1 MSFESWQNL
10 SKFDLSEGILDPGIP
25 EQPFVKLPTGNSLLF
40 KPSLSL
46 FCFALPFFCAAPQQT
61 EHLEEATHKA
71 YQQYLQAQSRFG
83 NGLIPVGGLV
93 QNAPIQ
99 NNV

>member
-1 MSFESWQNL
+1 LL
-10 SKFDLSEGILDPGIP
+10 SCPQAIVCSSNQAFLS
-25 EQPFVKLPTGNSLLF
+25 
-40 KPSLSL
+40 
-46 FCFALPFFCAAPQQT
+46 CFALPFFCAAPQQT

-83 NGLIPVGGLV
+83 NGLIPVGGLL